1 MVYPNTMRSLS
12 VQIPNEPQARPAAL
26 DRLRLAM
33 EALAHAGQ
41 PARAT
46 LATGWARDSSNRDG
60 SKRDSSAP
68 AADLAFGAL
77 HEWFGL
83 ASDIQ
88 SDARPFTQSLTQP
101 LNKSLSLW
109 TPPLCLL
116 VHLAACALAPL
127 SSPASSISPVIP
139 RAATPAI
146 LWIGQ
151 RVWPYGH
158 ALKRHPHLFEA
169 SICINTHDKAQQ
181 FWAIDLA
188 LRSAGTGA
196 VIIADASGLPLAMS
210 RRLQLAAESGGSL
223 ALLARPPWEERE
235 LSVAATRWR
244 VRSAAGNSDTPRWSL
259 TLMRCKGS
267 QAHDTQP
274 HILEQTHDGL
284 LIALPPGLAHRPR
297 ATALAS

>member
-1 MVYPNTMRSLS
+1 MRSLS

-46 LATGWARDSSNRDG
+46 LATGWARDRSNRDG
-60 SKRDSSAP
+60 SAP

-83 ASDIQ
+83 ASDAQ
-88 SDARPFTQSLTQP
+88 SNAQPLAPSLT
-101 LNKSLSLW
+101 KSLSLW
-109 TPPLCLL
+109 TPPLSLL

-127 SSPASSISPVIP
+127 SSPASSISP

-158 ALKRHPHLFEA
+158 ALKRHPRLFEA
-169 SICINTHDKAQQ
+169 SICINTHDKTQQ
-181 FWAIDLA
+181 FWAIDIA

-223 ALLARPPWEERE
+223 ALLARPPWEVRE

-244 VRSAAGNSDTPRWSL
+244 VRSAAGSSDTPRWSL

-267 QAHDTQP
+267 QAHDTHDTQP
-274 HILEQTHDGL
+274 HILEQTHDGR
-284 LIALPPGLAHRPR
+284 LIALSPGLAHRPC

>member
-1 MVYPNTMRSLS
+1 MVYPNTMRSLPF
-12 VQIPNEPQARPAAL
+12 QIPNEPQARPAAL

-46 LATGWARDSSNRDG
+46 LATGWARDRSNHDRSNRDG
-60 SKRDSSAP
+60 SAP
-68 AADLAFGAL
+68 HADLAFGAL

-83 ASDIQ
+83 ASDSQ
-88 SDARPFTQSLTQP
+88 SNAQSLAQP
-101 LNKSLSLW
+101 LAKSLSLW
-109 TPPLCLL
+109 IPPLCLL
-116 VHLAACALAPL
+116 AHLAACSLAPL
-127 SSPASSISPVIP
+127 SSPVSSISPVTP

-158 ALKRHPHLFEA
+158 ALKRHPRLFEA

-244 VRSAAGNSDTPRWSL
+244 VRSAAGSSDTPRWSL

-267 QAHDTQP
+267 QTRDTQP
-274 HILEQTHDGL
+274 HILEQTHDGR
-284 LIALPPGLAHRPR
+284 LIALSPGLAHRPR

>member
-1 MVYPNTMRSLS
+1 MRSLL

-33 EALAHAGQ
+33 EALAHAGH

-46 LATGWARDSSNRDG
+46 LATGWARDR
-60 SKRDSSAP
+60 SAP

-83 ASDIQ
+83 ASD
-88 SDARPFTQSLTQP
+88 TQSNAQP
-101 LNKSLSLW
+101 LAPSLTRSLSLW
-109 TPPLCLL
+109 APPLSLL
-116 VHLAACALAPL
+116 AHLAACALAPL
-127 SSPASSISPVIP
+127 SSPASSITPVTP

-158 ALKRHPHLFEA
+158 ALKRQPRLFDA

-244 VRSAAGNSDTPRWSL
+244 VRSAAGSSDTPRWSL

-267 QAHDTQP
+267 QAHDTHGTHDTHS
-274 HILEQTHDGL
+274 HILEQTHDGR
-284 LIALPPGLAHRPR
+284 LIALSPGLAHRPR

>member
-1 MVYPNTMRSLS
+1 MRSLS

-46 LATGWARDSSNRDG
+46 LATGWARDRSNRDG
-60 SKRDSSAP
+60 SKLDGSAP

-83 ASDIQ
+83 ASDAQ
-88 SDARPFTQSLTQP
+88 SNAQPLAPSLT
-101 LNKSLSLW
+101 KSLSLW
-109 TPPLCLL
+109 TPPLSLL
-116 VHLAACALAPL
+116 VHLAACSLAPRS
-127 SSPASSISPVIP
+127 SSPASSITPVTP

-158 ALKRHPHLFEA
+158 ALKRQPRLFDA
-169 SICINTHDKAQQ
+169 SICINTHDKTQQ
-181 FWAIDLA
+181 FWAIDIA

-244 VRSAAGNSDTPRWSL
+244 VRSAAGSSDTPRWSL

-267 QAHDTQP
+267 QAHDTHS
-274 HILEQTHDGL
+274 HILEQTHDGR
-284 LIALPPGLAHRPR
+284 LITLSPGLAHRPR